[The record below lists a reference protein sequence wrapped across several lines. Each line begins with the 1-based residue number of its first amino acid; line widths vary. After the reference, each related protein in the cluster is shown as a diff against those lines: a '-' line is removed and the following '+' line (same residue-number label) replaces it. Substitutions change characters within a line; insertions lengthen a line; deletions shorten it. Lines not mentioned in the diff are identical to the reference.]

1 MVVVILLVIVVVAVI
16 VVVYFLFFI
25 FVIPLLLPLLFSFSF
40 NTSNHYYLSQE
51 VSKTA
56 FITHLSTGD
65 QMIYFNIK
73 KNYKYHS

>member
-1 MVVVILLVIVVVAVI
+1 MVVVILLVIVVVAVL

-25 FVIPLLLPLLFSFSF
+25 FVIPLLLLLLFHLYLIRLY
-40 NTSNHYYLSQE
+40 HYCLIQE

-56 FITHLSTGD
+56 SIRHLSTGD